1 MPSRLNHLS
10 LLAWSVKLRGFQ
22 PGAKASRALPVLA
35 CLPAPVGGKPW
46 QEAQAASARLQG
58 VLAAALAAL
67 AALGL
72 LLALAALA
80 QTAVVLAP
88 LQDLQRALVQ
98 VREGRGSAAARA
110 FPQRGAALH

>member
-1 MPSRLNHLS
+1 M
-10 LLAWSVKLRGFQ
+10 
-22 PGAKASRALPVLA
+22 LA

-58 VLAAALAAL
+58 VLAAALV
-67 AALGL
+67 ALGL
-72 LLALAALA
+72 LLALA